1 MRLAVAILVVAAGCS
16 GGVRQLGAQ
25 PSWRSSAG
33 DSHGRA
39 APAAPVLTFAPTSE
53 PARSYNEPV
62 EAPPHTPLGDATLAA
77 LHAAAS
83 DAHLPTPVADGRLFR
98 ACGQLAQVVPEEGV
112 VGNEF
117 LSFALQRN
125 GIVEPLSHLIVVW
138 GDVDAPQ
145 EFVDQLRPKLAEM
158 LADSPTARI
167 GVGALKRNADGT
179 GAIVFA
185 MLSSGVATSPIP
197 RALPKGGTA
206 PIDAVLDG
214 RFKDPEVFV
223 TREDG
228 SVAQLALALGRS
240 GGFKA
245 AIACGAHVGRQQIEI
260 SATAATGGTELAIFP
275 VWCGVDPPSSLTI
288 TPTSDDGDVASASA
302 AEQRLF
308 ALANRDRAAAGLP
321 PLVWDDR
328 VAAVARAYSEEM
340 RRTNVVAHIS
350 PISGAPDDR
359 VRAGKIKTA
368 VVLENVARA
377 YSVGEAHA
385 GLMNSPAHRANLLSR
400 SATHLGIGVAL
411 GDHVS
416 ASSHELFVTQVFIRI
431 PPKIDPQSVAEQVH
445 QKIDHVRAVHIDS
458 ELAASAQQLASGL
471 AAGKSRDSLWSGAK
485 KQLDELGSRY
495 ARVGS
500 VITAVV
506 DTDTIDGASLIGD
519 YKPDSIGV
527 GIAQGTHPE
536 LGDGAVWIVVLMGE
550 RNSASTTN
558 H

>member
-1 MRLAVAILVVAAGCS
+1 MRFAVAILVAVAGCS

-25 PSWRSSAG
+25 PSWRSSG
-33 DSHGRA
+33 DASHGS
-39 APAAPVLTFAPTSE
+39 AAPVAAILTFAPATE
-53 PARSYNEPV
+53 AARSYNEPL
-62 EAPPHTPLGDATLAA
+62 EAPPHTPLGDATMAA

-83 DAHLPTPVADGRLFR
+83 DAHVPTPVADARLFR
-98 ACGQLAQVVPEEGV
+98 ACSELAQVVPEEGV

-125 GIVEPLSHLIVVW
+125 GVVEPLSHLIVVW

-158 LADSPTARI
+158 LADSPTARV

-185 MLSSGVATSPIP
+185 MLSSGVATAPIP
-197 RALPKGGTA
+197 RELPKGGTA
-206 PIDAVLDG
+206 PIDAVLDN
-214 RFKDPEVFV
+214 RYKDPEVFV

-240 GGFKA
+240 GGFKTSL
-245 AIACGAHVGRQQIEI
+245 ACGSHVGRQQVEI

-275 VWCGVDPPSSLTI
+275 VWCGVGPPASLTI
-288 TPTSDDGDVASASA
+288 APTSDDGDVASAGE

-321 PLVWDDR
+321 ALVWDDR

-340 RRTNVVAHIS
+340 RRTNVVAHVS
-350 PISGAPDDR
+350 PTSGAPDDR

-400 SATHLGIGVAL
+400 SATNLGIGVVL
-411 GDHVS
+411 GDRVS
-416 ASSHELFVTQVFIRI
+416 ASSRELFVTQVFIRV
-431 PPKIDPQSVAEQVH
+431 PPKIDPQAVVELVRQR
-445 QKIDHVRAVHIDS
+445 IDHARGVRVDAA
-458 ELAASAQQLASGL
+458 LASAAQKLASGL
-471 AAGKSRDSLWSGAK
+471 AAGKSRESLWAGVQS
-485 KQLDELGSRY
+485 QLDGLGSRY
-495 ARVGS
+495 GRVGS

-506 DTDTIDGASLIGD
+506 ETDTIDGASLIGD
-519 YKPDSIGV
+519 YKPEAIGV
-527 GIAQGTHPE
+527 GVAQGTHPD
-536 LGDGAVWIVVLMGE
+536 LGEGAVWIVVLMGE
-550 RNSASTTN
+550 RGASR
-558 H
+558 